1 MEAPSR
7 FELENEGFAGLCL
20 TSWLWRPDTKYF
32 NIYLPV
38 LQGKNLPNF
47 LILANV
53 RIVCRTVS
61 HNKQKTG
68 AVHMAKEKRPTL
80 YFTADLA
87 KNIQLVQDYVGEYAD
102 LVVRRIEVAGKLAA
116 ATICFD
122 GMTDKDAVAEFI
134 IKPLLQNREAFSLP
148 PQRIAAEV
156 LFVADWAIA
165 DNVQAFMDRIFSG
178 DCGVLFE
185 SSPCGIISDLKGFER
200 RGISEPQTEI
210 VVRGSRE
217 GFIENLKTNMSMLR
231 RRIKTPDLCF
241 ETLKLGTETNT
252 NACLAYIRGLADP
265 DVVAEAKRRLA
276 GVEIDSIL
284 ESGYIEQLIEDAPF
298 SPFPT
303 LANSEKPDKVTAKLL
318 EGRVAVMV
326 DGTPF
331 VLTAPM
337 LFVESFQSAEDYYA
351 RPFMA
356 SLVRFLRFL
365 AFAFAIYGPALYIA
379 VCSFHTELI
388 PSNLMLNM
396 WQAAGD
402 TPLSAGWSV
411 LFYSLVYEVVR
422 EAGIRLPRAVG
433 AAISIVG
440 GLVIGDMAVTAGL
453 ISAPVVIIVA
463 FTAIAMFVVDALTD
477 AATVLRFIFIFLA
490 WWLGFWGLMLGTVL
504 LLLHLASLSSFGVS
518 YLAPF
523 APLLPYQLRD
533 TVIRAPLWLQGR
545 RPENLTVG
553 GMWRQNPQV
562 PPAGGKEEL

>member
-1 MEAPSR
+1 MA
-7 FELENEGFAGLCL
+7 
-20 TSWLWRPDTKYF
+20 K
-32 NIYLPV
+32 
-38 LQGKNLPNF
+38 
-47 LILANV
+47 
-53 RIVCRTVS
+53 
-61 HNKQKTG
+61 NKQPK
-68 AVHMAKEKRPTL
+68 L
-80 YFTADLA
+80 YFTIDLA
-87 KNIQLVQDYVGEYAD
+87 KNLRLVQDYVGEYAD
-102 LVVRRIEVAGKLAA
+102 LVVRRIAVEGRLCA
-116 ATICFD
+116 ATLCFD

-134 IKPLLQNREAFSLP
+134 IKPLLLRPEALQLP
-148 PQRIAAEV
+148 PERIADEY
-156 LFVADWAIA
+156 LFVADWSSA
-165 DNVQAFMDRIFSG
+165 DNVQDFMDRIFSG

-185 SSPCGIISDLKGFER
+185 GSPCGIISDLKGFER
-200 RGISEPQTEI
+200 RGITEPQTEI
-210 VVRGSRE
+210 VVRGSHE
-217 GFIENLKTNMSMLR
+217 GFVENLKTNMSMLR
-231 RRIKTPDLCF
+231 RRLKTPDLCF
-241 ETLKLGTETNT
+241 ETLQLGSETNT

-265 DVVAEAKRRLA
+265 AVVAEARRRLDSI
-276 GVEIDSIL
+276 EIDSIL

-318 EGRVAVMV
+318 EGRVAVLV

-337 LFVESFQSAEDYYA
+337 LFVENFQSAEDYYS

-356 SLVRFLRFL
+356 SLVRCLRF
-365 AFAFAIYGPALYIA
+365 FAFLFAVYGPALYIA
-379 VCSFHTELI
+379 VCSFHTELV

-396 WQAAGD
+396 WQAAGN

-411 LFYSLVYEVVR
+411 LFYALVYEVVR

-477 AATVLRFIFIFLA
+477 AATLLRFIFIFLA
-490 WWLGFWGLMLGTVL
+490 WWLGFWGLTLGTVL
-504 LLLHLASLSSFGVS
+504 LLLHLSSLSSFGAA

-533 TVIRAPLWLQGR
+533 TVVRAPLWLLGR

-553 GMWRQNPQV
+553 SAWRQDPQV
-562 PPAGGKEEL
+562 PPAGGGQKK